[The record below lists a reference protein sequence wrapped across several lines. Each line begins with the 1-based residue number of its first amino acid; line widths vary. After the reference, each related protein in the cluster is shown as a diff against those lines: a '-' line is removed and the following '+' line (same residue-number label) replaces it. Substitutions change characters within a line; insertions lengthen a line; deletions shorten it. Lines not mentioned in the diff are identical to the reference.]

1 MSSGERP
8 IGAAKGKQS
17 DTEALC
23 QPPPP
28 PGHSSRSPLSRGLAP
43 SPTDMEHPLPLPH
56 AQHPSP
62 SACHAGRTETM
73 ECRDVV
79 EGETPHPNNQIALSM
94 LPS

>member
-28 PGHSSRSPLSRGLAP
+28 RGGNRHFVTAPPPPLRGVTSPTKRGRFQGGRGVCIVRVVCLCYFVTGSGDAVLRLDP
-43 SPTDMEHPLPLPH
+43 SP
-56 AQHPSP
+56 
-62 SACHAGRTETM
+62 
-73 ECRDVV
+73 
-79 EGETPHPNNQIALSM
+79 ALLSFG
-94 LPS
+94 

>member
-28 PGHSSRSPLSRGLAP
+28 PPRG
-43 SPTDMEHPLPLPH
+43 MY
-56 AQHPSP
+56 
-62 SACHAGRTETM
+62 
-73 ECRDVV
+73 
-79 EGETPHPNNQIALSM
+79 
-94 LPS
+94 

>member
-28 PGHSSRSPLSRGLAP
+28 RNAQGKLLRLVHAP
-43 SPTDMEHPLPLPH
+43 PP
-56 AQHPSP
+56 
-62 SACHAGRTETM
+62 
-73 ECRDVV
+73 
-79 EGETPHPNNQIALSM
+79 PHPYGLHTLKLGTRARNMRWPDA
-94 LPS
+94 